1 MGISKELTEE
11 DVKFRYI
18 NEAITS
24 KEWPKDSIYM
34 EQKVKFTDGK
44 ISLHGNLVHREKPK
58 FADYVL
64 YANKA
69 TPIAIVEAKDANHSV
84 SHGLQQAMTYAQ
96 MLDVKFAYSSN
107 GEGFAEHDFL
117 TGKERTF
124 AMDEFPTK
132 EELIE
137 RYKSEAN
144 DGNGLNEQELAV
156 IDQPFCTGQNIFPP
170 RYYQRNAVN
179 RTVNAIAKG
188 QNRVLLVMATGTGKT
203 YTAFQIV
210 WRLLKSGLKKSVIEV
225 AQRMIAT
232 GETSWNTFLRLL
244 ILV

>member
-1 MGISKELTEE
+1 MLIIL
-11 DVKFRYI
+11 F
-18 NEAITS
+18 
-24 KEWPKDSIYM
+24 
-34 EQKVKFTDGK
+34 
-44 ISLHGNLVHREKPK
+44 
-58 FADYVL
+58 
-64 YANKA
+64 
-69 TPIAIVEAKDANHSV
+69 

-156 IDQPFCTGQNIFPP
+156 IEQPFCTGQNIFPP

-179 RTVNAIAKG
+179 SHGQCYCKRTKPCTPCHGNWYRQDIHC
-188 QNRVLLVMATGTGKT
+188 LSDSMAS
-203 YTAFQIV
+203 ASQ
-210 WRLLKSGLKKSVIEV
+210 
-225 AQRMIAT
+225 
-232 GETSWNTFLRLL
+232 
-244 ILV
+244 

>member
-1 MGISKELTEE
+1 M
-11 DVKFRYI
+11 
-18 NEAITS
+18 
-24 KEWPKDSIYM
+24 
-34 EQKVKFTDGK
+34 
-44 ISLHGNLVHREKPK
+44 HREKPK

-137 RYKSEAN
+137 RYKNEAN
-144 DGNGLNEQELAV
+144 DGNGLNEQELSV
-156 IDQPFCTGQNIFPP
+156 IEQPFCTGQNIFPP

-179 RTVNAIAKG
+179 RTVGAIAKG

-203 YTAFQIV
+203 YTAISNCMAF
-210 WRLLKSGLKKSVIEV
+210 
-225 AQRMIAT
+225 T
-232 GETSWNTFLRLL
+232 
-244 ILV
+244 